1 MAFHWA
7 PTYLSDSRT
16 RTPAQTEHAQLYIL
30 PAPCLCTQLFF
41 VPTEAFLFPQTKS
54 GGGGGNIL
62 MFKNTIQRSRFC
74 SNTGSLPA
82 VPQSSPLCDRHS
94 LLVPCNTTFCPTWYL
109 CSLSPQFF
117 RSLRTSPMSFVQWL
131 ETPVGGGSRR
141 RGNEE
146 RSPVRGHV
154 QSPPSRFSSA
164 FRMSLLKT
172 GPSNF

>member
-1 MAFHWA
+1 MWHLIGPQPTFQIHVPAHQPKQNMHSFTFCQPHAFVHN
-7 PTYLSDSRT
+7 
-16 RTPAQTEHAQLYIL
+16 
-30 PAPCLCTQLFF
+30 C
-41 VPTEAFLFPQTKS
+41 FLFPQKLS
-54 GGGGGNIL
+54 FSPNKIGGGGDVL
-62 MFKNTIQRSRFC
+62 MFKNTVQRSRFC

-164 FRMSLLKT
+164 FRMFLLKT